1 MKTTFKFTAARLAAL
16 PVPEG
21 GEATYYDAD
30 TSGLSVRVRPTG
42 GAAYGVR
49 YRITGDNRG
58 PQRLTLG
65 AVGVLPL
72 AEARLQ
78 AQAALVAAKQGRDPT
93 AERRAAGAALAMK
106 PKATLSALIN
116 AHERDQSA
124 HGVISA
130 AANAKSLR
138 REFAAMLNCDPA
150 TLTRA
155 EIVRVLDRVRNGVPG
170 HAAPRPGA
178 VANLRARVHGLLS
191 WAENSGQIPSN
202 VMAGYRSKRRSRA
215 ERLEALEARSGG
227 VMLDM
232 PEIAALWRACDD
244 ARIRGAF
251 GSYVKLLLLTGCRRN
266 ELAQARLGWITTARG
281 DQPALMTIPA
291 GITKNGK
298 PHVIPL
304 PPLAAAVI
312 ASTRRFADTDL
323 ITPGA
328 RSKRTGKSA
337 PISGWSKSWPRLLKA
352 AEGHGLKRKFT
363 PHDLRRSFRS
373 HLARLGVADRVAER
387 MLNHT
392 PTDRLISIY
401 DRHDYLAEK
410 VGAAAKWAD
419 AVSAA
424 LTEPPPALASVI
436 TLRPAAKA
444 RRRPAPVEAAL

>member
-1 MKTTFKFTAARLAAL
+1 MESSLKFTAARLAAL
-16 PVPEG
+16 PAPQG

-30 TSGLSVRVRPTG
+30 TPGLTVRVRPTG
-42 GAAYGVR
+42 AAAYGVR
-49 YRITGDNRG
+49 YRITGDARG

-65 AVGVLPL
+65 TVGALPL

-78 AQAALVAAKQGRDPT
+78 AREAILAAKQGRDPA
-93 AERRAAGAALAMK
+93 AERRTAGAALAAK
-106 PKATLSALIN
+106 PKATLSALID
-116 AHERDQSA
+116 AHERDQAA

-130 AANAKSLR
+130 AANARSLR
-138 REFAAMLNCDPA
+138 REFAVMLNRDPG

-155 EIVRVLDRVRNGVPG
+155 EIVRVFDRVRDGVPG

-178 VANLRARVHGLLS
+178 VSNLRARIHGLLS
-191 WAENSGQIPSN
+191 WAENSGRIPSN

-215 ERLEALEARSGG
+215 ERLEALEAQSGG

-232 PEIAALWRACDD
+232 PEIAALWRACDET
-244 ARIRGAF
+244 RIRGAF
-251 GSYVKLLLLTGCRRN
+251 GPYVKLLLLTGCRRN

-281 DQPALMTIPA
+281 DQPALLTIPA
-291 GITKNGK
+291 GTTKNGR

-337 PISGWSKSWPRLLKA
+337 PISGWSKSWPKLLKA
-352 AEGHGLKRKFT
+352 AEGYGLKRKFT

-392 PTDRLISIY
+392 PTDRLIGIY

-410 VGAAAKWAD
+410 IEAAAKWAD

-424 LTEPPPALASVI
+424 LTEGSAPPASVV

-444 RRRPAPVEAAL
+444 RRRPTPVEAAL

>member
-1 MKTTFKFTAARLAAL
+1 METTFKFTAARLAAL
-16 PVPEG
+16 PAPEG

-30 TSGLSVRVRPTG
+30 TSGLSVRVRPAG
-42 GAAYGVR
+42 GVAYSVR
-49 YRITGDNRG
+49 YRITGDSRG

-65 AVGVLPL
+65 AVGVMTL

-78 AQAALVAAKQGRDPT
+78 AQAALVAAKQGRDPA
-93 AERRAAGAALAMK
+93 AERRAAGAALTVK
-106 PKATLSALIN
+106 PKAVLSALID
-116 AHERDQSA
+116 AHECDQAA

-130 AANAKSLR
+130 AGNAKSLR

-155 EIVRVLDRVRNGVPG
+155 EIVRVFDRVRDGVPG

-178 VANLRARVHGLLS
+178 VPNLRARVHGLLS
-191 WAENSGQIPSN
+191 WAENSGRIPSN

-215 ERLEALEARSGG
+215 ERLEALETRSGG
-227 VMLDM
+227 VMLGM

-251 GSYVKLLLLTGCRRN
+251 GPYVKLLLLTGCRRN
-266 ELAQARLGWITTARG
+266 ELAQARLGWITTSRG
-281 DQPALMTIPA
+281 DQPALLTIPA
-291 GITKNGK
+291 GITKNGE
-298 PHVIPL
+298 PHVVPL

-312 ASTRRFADTDL
+312 ASVKRFADTDL
-323 ITPGA
+323 LTPGA
-328 RSKRTGKSA
+328 RSKRTGKTA
-337 PISGWSKSWPRLLKA
+337 PISGWSKSWPRLLEA
-352 AEGHGLKRKFT
+352 AERHGLKRKFT

-392 PTDRLISIY
+392 PTDRLIGIY

-410 VGAAAKWAD
+410 VEAAAKWAD

-424 LTEPPPALASVI
+424 LIEPPAALANIVSLRPATKTRRKLASVAM
-436 TLRPAAKA
+436 TL
-444 RRRPAPVEAAL
+444 